1 MVGESAV
8 AESTMGKKSPTSE
21 LGTYNLITG
30 DHRSTGTCELYNIAA
45 LPSDYTC
52 DKYYRPCYLYFYSDT
67 KINLSWN
74 LRKLF

>member
-30 DHRSTGTCELYNIAA
+30 EVTTAPQEHVNRITL
-45 LPSDYTC
+45 LPCHQTIRVTNTSCPAIYIFIVIP
-52 DKYYRPCYLYFYSDT
+52 K
-67 KINLSWN
+67 
-74 LRKLF
+74 